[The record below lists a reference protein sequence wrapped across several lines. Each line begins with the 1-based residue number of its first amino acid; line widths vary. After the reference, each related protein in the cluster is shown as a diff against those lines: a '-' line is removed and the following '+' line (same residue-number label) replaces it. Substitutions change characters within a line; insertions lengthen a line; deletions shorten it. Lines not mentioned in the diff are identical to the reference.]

1 MINQNKIKKQLEERQ
16 QALQQKLD
24 RITEN
29 VRSPLAADS
38 EEQVVVIENQEVI
51 DDLGNMTRQE
61 ISEIASALARIESG
75 DYGVCIDCGVEIPEE
90 RLEVK
95 PFARRC
101 IQCEEKN
108 ESRGK

>member
-1 MINQNKIKKQLEERQ
+1 MLDLEKVKKQLEERQ
-16 QALQQKLD
+16 EFLHKKLE

-38 EEQVVVIENQEVI
+38 EEQVVVRENQEVI
-51 DDLGNMTRQE
+51 DDLGNMTRKE

-95 PFARRC
+95 PYARRC

-108 ESRGK
+108 ESRA

>member
-1 MINQNKIKKQLEERQ
+1 MLDLEKVKKQLEERQ
-16 QALQQKLD
+16 EFLHKKLE

-38 EEQVVVIENQEVI
+38 EEQVVVRENQEVI
-51 DDLGNMTRQE
+51 DDLGNMARNE

-75 DYGVCIDCGVEIPEE
+75 DYGICIDCGVEIPEE

-95 PFARRC
+95 PYARRC

-108 ESRGK
+108 ESRG

>member
-1 MINQNKIKKQLEERQ
+1 MLDLEKVKKQLEERQ
-16 QALQQKLD
+16 DFLHKKLE

-38 EEQVVVIENQEVI
+38 EEQVVVRENQEVI
-51 DDLGNMTRQE
+51 DDLGNMTRKE

-75 DYGVCIDCGVEIPEE
+75 DYGICIDCGVEIPEG

-95 PFARRC
+95 PYARRC

-108 ESRGK
+108 ESRG

>member
-1 MINQNKIKKQLEERQ
+1 MINLDKIKKQLEERQ
-16 QALQQKLD
+16 QTLHQKLE
-24 RITEN
+24 RIMDN

-38 EEQVVVIENQEVI
+38 EEQVVVRENQEVI
-51 DDLGNMTRQE
+51 DDLGNMTRKE

-75 DYGVCIDCGVEIPEE
+75 DYGICVDCGVEIPEE

-101 IQCEEKN
+101 IKCEENYEAK
-108 ESRGK
+108 G

>member
-1 MINQNKIKKQLEERQ
+1 MINLDKIKKQLEERQ
-16 QALQQKLD
+16 QALHQKLE
-24 RITEN
+24 RIMDN

-38 EEQVVVIENQEVI
+38 EEQVVVRENQEVI
-51 DDLGNMTRQE
+51 DDLGNMTRKE

-75 DYGVCIDCGVEIPEE
+75 DYGICVDCGVEIPEE

-101 IQCEEKN
+101 IKCEENYEAK
-108 ESRGK
+108 G

>member
-1 MINQNKIKKQLEERQ
+1 MLDLEKVKKQLEERQ
-16 QALQQKLD
+16 DFLHKKLE

-38 EEQVVVIENQEVI
+38 EEQVVVRENQEVI
-51 DDLGNMTRQE
+51 DDLGNMTRKE

-75 DYGVCIDCGVEIPEE
+75 DYGICIDCGVEIPEE

-95 PFARRC
+95 PYARRC

-108 ESRGK
+108 ESRG

>member
-1 MINQNKIKKQLEERQ
+1 MLDLEKVKKQLEERQ
-16 QALQQKLD
+16 EFLHKKLE

-38 EEQVVVIENQEVI
+38 EEQVVVRENQEVI
-51 DDLGNMTRQE
+51 DDLGNMTRKE

-75 DYGVCIDCGVEIPEE
+75 DYGICIDCGVEIPEE
-90 RLEVK
+90 RLKVK
-95 PFARRC
+95 PYARRC

-108 ESRGK
+108 ESRG